1 MISRC
6 ANPACSAHFLYLHE
20 GRVFR
25 IVRDSMNVREMQ
37 LGVDP
42 TLKKHPQVEFYW
54 LCKTCS
60 VKMTI
65 VYRKESGVIVQP
77 LRAALKAAS

>member
-1 MISRC
+1 MISKC

-25 IVRDSMNVREMQ
+25 VMRDSPGVRELQM
-37 LGVDP
+37 GVDP
-42 TLKKHPQVEFYW
+42 SVKKHPQMEFYW
-54 LCKTCS
+54 LCKTCAL
-60 VKMTI
+60 KMTI
-65 VYRKESGVIVQP
+65 RSRKEGGVIVQP